1 MKPIEQSGIDLEY
14 LTEILQKLISI
25 PSPSGFT
32 DTIVR
37 FVGEELERLD
47 VPFELTR
54 RGAIR
59 AVLRGNNDS
68 PGRAIVGHLDT
79 LGAMVKGLKRFGRVE
94 LVPIGTWSSRF
105 AEGARASIF
114 TSEGKMCRGTIL
126 PLKASGHTYDK
137 EVDTQPVSWEQVELR
152 IDEFANTADDLHQLG
167 IRIGDF
173 VTIDPCFELADNGF
187 INSRHLDNKAGVA
200 CMLAAAHDIRDKKI
214 TLDQSCYMLFTIFE
228 EVGSGASSVLHGD
241 IAEMVSIDNSTV
253 APGQNSLE
261 TGITICMMDSSG
273 PFDYHLTQRLIA
285 LCEANDI
292 VYARDV
298 FKHYRCD
305 AASAVEAGNDIRT
318 ALVCY
323 GLDGSHGYERTHQFS
338 LFELTRLLTCYLEGE
353 AIVERDRYHLGPMQ
367 GFPIQPHADISIG

>member
-1 MKPIEQSGIDLEY
+1 MEPNEHSGIDLEY
-14 LTEILQKLISI
+14 LTDILQKLISI

-37 FVGEELERLD
+37 FVGEELQRLQI
-47 VPFELTR
+47 PFELTR

-59 AVLRGNNDS
+59 AVLEGKQKS
-68 PGRAIVGHLDT
+68 PGRAIVSHLDT
-79 LGAMVKGLKRFGRVE
+79 LGAMVKGLKRFGRLQ

-105 AEGARASIF
+105 AEGARASVF

-126 PLKASGHTYDK
+126 PLKASGHTFDK
-137 EVDTQPVSWEQVELR
+137 EVDTQPVDWDHIELR
-152 IDEFANTADDLHQLG
+152 VDEFANTADDLHQLG

-173 VTIDPCFELADNGF
+173 VAIDPDFELADNGF

-200 CMLAAAHDIRDKKI
+200 CMLAAAQALRDNKLE
-214 TLDQSCYMLFTIFE
+214 LDQNCYLLFTIFE
-228 EVGSGASSVLHGD
+228 EVGSGASSILRGD

-261 TGITICMMDSSG
+261 TGLTICMMDSSG
-273 PFDYHLTQRLIA
+273 PFDYHLTQRLIS

-292 VYARDV
+292 VYARDI

-338 LFELTRLLTCYLEGE
+338 LFELTRLLIHYLEGE
-353 AIVERDRYHLGPMQ
+353 AIVERDRFNLGPMK